1 MRGFPGYISRMNT
14 AKIPTPV
21 NESVLAY
28 APGSRERTEL
38 KQALKDLSGHQMEI
52 PVVIGGKEIRTGKTV
67 DAVMPH
73 CHRHVLAKVHQ
84 AGPEEVTAAV
94 KAAREAWR
102 DWSTWSLSDRAAVF
116 LKAADLLATRW
127 RAMLN
132 AATMLGQSKT
142 AFQAEIDAAC
152 ELIDFWRFNAH
163 YAERIHAEQPLSPPG
178 GAIWNAM
185 EYRGLEGFVYAITPF
200 NFTAI
205 GGNLSTSP
213 ALMGCT
219 VVWKPAATASYS
231 NYLVFRLLQEAGLP
245 PGVVNFVPGPA
256 TVISERLL
264 ADRHLG
270 GIHFTGSTEVFQTL
284 WKQVA
289 TNLTGY
295 ADYPRL
301 VGETGG
307 KDFILAHASADVD
320 ALATGIVRGA
330 YEYQGQK
337 CSAASRAY
345 VPESLWPKLRERVLG
360 LLAEARVG
368 DPADFRNFMGAV
380 IDRKAFDK
388 IKQYVEQAKRD
399 PKVKI
404 LFGGEC
410 DDSDGYF
417 VHPTLIQ
424 VEDPMYR
431 TMCEEIFGP
440 VLSLYIY
447 PDKQWKETLALVD
460 RTSPYALTGGV
471 FAQDRAALAE
481 ADAALRYA
489 AGNFYKNDKPTGAV
503 VGQQPFG
510 GGRASGTND
519 KAGSLLNLIRWTS
532 ARAVKENFV
541 PPRDPWY
548 PFMAEA

>member
-1 MRGFPGYISRMNT
+1 MTT

-21 NESVLAY
+21 NEPVLPY
-28 APGSRERTEL
+28 APGSRERSEL
-38 KQALKDLSGHQMEI
+38 KQAIKDLSGRQIEI
-52 PVVIGGKEIRTGKTV
+52 PIVIGGKEIRTGKTV
-67 DAVMPH
+67 DTVMPH

-102 DWSTWSLSDRAAVF
+102 DWSTWSLTDRAAVF
-116 LKAADLLATRW
+116 LKAGDLLATRW
-127 RAMLN
+127 RAMVN

-152 ELIDFWRFNAH
+152 ELIDFWRFNTH

-205 GGNLSTSP
+205 GGNLSTAP

-219 VVWKPAATASYS
+219 VVWKPAATACYS
-231 NYLVFRLLQEAGLP
+231 NYLVLRLLQEAGLP
-245 PGVVNFVPGPA
+245 PGVINFVPGPA

-289 TNLTGY
+289 TNLTSY

-307 KDFILAHASADVD
+307 KDFILAHASADID

-330 YEYQGQK
+330 FEYQGQK

-345 VPESLWPKLRERVLG
+345 VPESLWPQLRERLVS
-360 LLAEARVG
+360 LLEDVKVG

-388 IKQYVEQAKRD
+388 IKQYIEQAKRD

-417 VHPTLIQ
+417 VHPTVIQ

-440 VLSLYIY
+440 VLSLYVY
-447 PDKQWKETLALVD
+447 PDKQWKETLALID

-532 ARAVKENFV
+532 ARSIKENFV

>member
-1 MRGFPGYISRMNT
+1 
-14 AKIPTPV
+14 
-21 NESVLAY
+21 
-28 APGSRERTEL
+28 
-38 KQALKDLSGHQMEI
+38 
-52 PVVIGGKEIRTGKTV
+52 
-67 DAVMPH
+67 
-73 CHRHVLAKVHQ
+73 
-84 AGPEEVTAAV
+84 
-94 KAAREAWR
+94 
-102 DWSTWSLSDRAAVF
+102 
-116 LKAADLLATRW
+116 
-127 RAMLN
+127 
-132 AATMLGQSKT
+132 
-142 AFQAEIDAAC
+142 
-152 ELIDFWRFNAH
+152 
-163 YAERIHAEQPLSPPG
+163 
-178 GAIWNAM
+178 
-185 EYRGLEGFVYAITPF
+185 
-200 NFTAI
+200 
-205 GGNLSTSP
+205 
-213 ALMGCT
+213 MGCT
-219 VVWKPAATASYS
+219 VVWKPAATACYS
-231 NYLVFRLLQEAGLP
+231 NYLVLRLLQEAGLP

-256 TVISERLL
+256 TVISERLV

-270 GIHFTGSTEVFQTL
+270 GIHFTGSTEVFQML

-337 CSAASRAY
+337 CSAASRTY

-388 IKQYVEQAKRD
+388 IKQYIEQAKRD

-417 VHPTLIQ
+417 VHPTLIE

-440 VLSLYIY
+440 VLSLYVY
-447 PDKQWKETLALVD
+447 PDKQWKDTLALVD
-460 RTSPYALTGGV
+460 RT
-471 FAQDRAALAE
+471 
-481 ADAALRYA
+481 
-489 AGNFYKNDKPTGAV
+489 
-503 VGQQPFG
+503 
-510 GGRASGTND
+510 
-519 KAGSLLNLIRWTS
+519 
-532 ARAVKENFV
+532 
-541 PPRDPWY
+541 
-548 PFMAEA
+548 